1 MSAFLARRWRQ
12 QPQGLLT
19 VDRGH
24 TLSTGLCAAW
34 HPAARQYIGPGV
46 ATFPPDGT
54 YAYQTDQSGGFGVKF
69 NGAANS
75 RIALPA
81 GSAGFTTD
89 YSGTRLVLFR
99 ANATTL
105 GLVSGTVAG
114 TIGMRLN
121 GAVSQISLVS
131 ASNTV
136 VGIGNVPVSTGP
148 TIALCTANSA
158 STETRLHINGQLTF
172 SGAAGYTASNA
183 GIWIGAITNH
193 NSSSNFFLAL
203 SWDRALSLSEAA
215 AIQENPWQIFLP
227 QKSVA
232 YSLPGTLFSALDETT
247 SDQSDYIRTTSSG
260 QVYETTLSPIQ
271 QPTGNIDIN
280 FDAESPLN
288 TGGIKFEVF
297 DGANLVRS
305 QTVSFPSAT
314 STFSITPSEY
324 SVSSPSVGK
333 FLPQRWKQQ
342 PRGSIRIDW
351 GNTITRNLQVVLHP
365 VHGRFYDVTR
375 YAAANS
381 LVNASIVSSPN
392 GVGLN
397 GVGVNADGGVTSQF
411 YSFFP
416 VAASY
421 VVCGFSVDPYWHSLN
436 YVSHSLGGYGGAA
449 NSSFLGVATDGYS
462 SGRTVSFRL
471 STQNYDGS
479 GAITFTNLLE
489 QGKPFVYGATRVV
502 GANGHRAFSSG
513 RFLGSADGGTGGI
526 GPYGGD
532 VSAGNSTYYG
542 SGNTILMVAY
552 WDRALSDAEMVAATS
567 EPWQIFK
574 PNAGRIYGL
583 PSTGVTFPWSPKLR
597 ITSL

>member
-121 GAVSQISLVS
+121 GGISQISLVS
-131 ASNTV
+131 ASNVV
-136 VGIGNVPVSTGP
+136 VGIGNVPASSAP

-280 FDAESPLN
+280 FDAASPAD
-288 TGGIKFEVF
+288 TGSIKFELL
-297 DGANLVRS
+297 DGTNVVKS
-305 QTVSFPSAT
+305 QTVSLAKN
-314 STFSITPSEY
+314 
-324 SVSSPSVGK
+324 VGALY
-333 FLPQRWKQQ
+333 LPRRWRQQ
-342 PRGSIRIDW
+342 PQGAVRIDW
-351 GNTITRNLQVVLHP
+351 GNTLTSNLRVVLYP

-375 YAAANS
+375 YTVALQSANS
-381 LVNASIVSSPN
+381 SVVGSPI

-397 GVGVNADGGVTSQF
+397 GIGVTSDGGI
-411 YSFFP
+411 STPSNSTNFP
-416 VAASY
+416 LAASY
-421 VVCGFSVDPYWHSLN
+421 VVCGFSVDPYWHGQN
-436 YVSHSLGGYGGAA
+436 YVSHSLGGYGAGPN
-449 NSSFLGVATDGYS
+449 NSHLGVATDGYS
-462 SGRTVSFRL
+462 NGRNVTFRL
-471 STQNYDGS
+471 TTQNYDGG

-502 GANGHRAFSSG
+502 GANGHRVFSSG
-513 RFLGSADGGTGGI
+513 KLLGSADGGTGGV
-526 GPYGGD
+526 GPYPD
-532 VSAGNSTYYG
+532 SVSAGNSTYYG

-552 WDRALSDAEMVAATS
+552 WDRALSDAEMVSVTS
-567 EPWQIFK
+567 
-574 PNAGRIYGL
+574 
-583 PSTGVTFPWSPKLR
+583 
-597 ITSL
+597 